1 MFADFEEKG
10 KIFTQVV
17 TKEPIEV
24 IMQTTNGTIHG
35 KVHVRLDERLKDEL
49 DNTSGFI
56 AVTDAEIHFPDP
68 NKAVIHTHFM
78 AVNITHIVWVTPKE
92 ELSTENNGES

>member
-24 IMQTTNGTIHG
+24 IIQTTTGTIHG
-35 KVHVRLDERLKDEL
+35 KVHVKLDERLKDEL

-56 AVTDAEIHFPDP
+56 AVTDADVHFHDP
-68 NKAVIHTHFM
+68 NEPAIHTHFM
-78 AVNITHIVWVTPKE
+78 AVNINHIVWVTPKD
-92 ELSTENNGES
+92 ELTDDKNGES